1 MRRRGGED
9 AFDFFAGRGV
19 VPGPDAGVAAD
30 LTVELGCVV
39 VLPEPAE
46 DATERTSA
54 GRFGASRKGALE
66 ETTVEVLDVRGAEF
80 EGAEVA
86 VRADEEPR
94 GLKEMR
100 AAR

>member
-9 AFDFFAGRGV
+9 AVDFFARGRV
-19 VPGPDAGVAAD
+19 VARADAGVAAD
-30 LTVELGCVV
+30 LRVELGRVV
-39 VLPEPAE
+39 VFPEPAE

-54 GRFGASRKGALE
+54 RGFRAAREFALKE
-66 ETTVEVLDVRGAEF
+66 ATVEVLDVRGAEF
-80 EGAEVA
+80 ERAERSA
-86 VRADEEPR
+86 SADEQPR